1 VVYTDPAAPLPPAT
15 EACRFAVAHSGAL
28 DAAVPAPDDGAP
40 AVAAPAAGDASAVA
54 PAVAA
59 PGAGDAPVEAAVA
72 PDTDD
77 GAELTELDELDELHP
92 AASSA
97 AAASAAAVSG
107 TRRDRAVTVMG

>member
-1 VVYTDPAAPLPPAT
+1 VKSTVVYTDPAAPLPPAT
-15 EACRFAVAHSGAL
+15 EACRFAVAHAGAL
-28 DAAVPAPDDGAP
+28 DAAVPVPDDG
-40 AVAAPAAGDASAVA
+40 A

-59 PGAGDAPVEAAVA
+59 PGAGDAPVEAAVP

-92 AASSA
+92 AASSV
-97 AAASAAAVSG
+97 AAASAAPVSG